1 MESTIASQKNSKKQT
16 SKNHD
21 NTSTSNQSQT
31 VANPPLTDS
40 IIKQP
45 SIHDLT
51 PLQVTSV
58 SPSPPPSITDE
69 SSSISVNVD
78 TPSIFQTIISNH
90 QSNEIE
96 ILSSNSNK
104 RSYENCEDEPSKRS
118 RYSQDSNRLT
128 YEDISINDML
138 LVKFDLN
145 QKKEYHGK
153 CLEKNNT
160 KKQLFIHYKGLD
172 SK

>member
-40 IIKQP
+40 IKQP

-128 YEDISINDML
+128 YEDILINDML